1 MSLSSRLALLSL
13 LATGC
18 AADAALPG
26 MTVMGSVPRRM
37 APSTADLGTLSAE
50 NAAFSLDLLDTVY
63 AADPGNTVVSPW
75 SLQVVLAQ
83 VHAGGS
89 PDVQAAIAGTFG
101 WSLEGDALHEAFDA
115 ADLSVTAHDAPDAE
129 RPLTLTTTNQ
139 VFSDLQYT
147 IGAGWLDT
155 LSGYY
160 GAGVQQMDFAGDAAG
175 SADAING
182 WVADRTGG
190 HITDLVDPGTVA
202 DSGLLLVNAVYFNAS
217 WPTAF
222 EASATTDADFTL
234 LDGSTVQVPTMSG
247 SVAVASAQA
256 DGFLVA
262 DLPYSDPGLTLTVVV
277 PDAGRFEEVL
287 AGLDIATLD
296 AAVASEVAHAEAPVT
311 LPTFEVQSA
320 PDMTGALRAM
330 GMDAAFGGAYPA
342 INDQLTLAGVG
353 QQGFISVSETGTEA
367 AAATVAEFAGTA
379 YEDPAP
385 EPVVIDR
392 PFFYLVREV
401 GGAVLFAGV
410 VTDPR

>member
-1 MSLSSRLALLSL
+1 MSIPSRLALLAL

-18 AADAALPG
+18 AAEQHLPG
-26 MTVMGSVPRRM
+26 LTVMGSEPRRM
-37 APSTADLGTLSAE
+37 APSTADLGTLSEE

-63 AADPGNTVVSPW
+63 AAEPGNTVVSPW

-83 VHAGGS
+83 VYAGGS
-89 PDVQAAIAGTFG
+89 AEVQTAIADTFG

-115 ADLSVTAHDAPDAE
+115 ADLAVTAHDAPDAE
-129 RPLTLTTTNQ
+129 RPITLTTTNQ
-139 VFSDLQYT
+139 VFSDLSYT
-147 IGAGWLDT
+147 LGADWLNT

-175 SADAING
+175 SATAING
-182 WVADRTGG
+182 WIADRTGG
-190 HITDLVDPGTVA
+190 HITDLVKADEVA
-202 DSGLLLVNAVYFNAS
+202 DSGMLLVNAVYFNAS

-222 EASATTDADFTL
+222 EASATADADFTL
-234 LDGSTVQVPTMSG
+234 LDGTTVQVPTMSG
-247 SVAVASAQA
+247 SIPLASAVG

-262 DLPYSDPGLTLTVVV
+262 DLPYTDGGLTLTLVV
-277 PDAGRFEEVL
+277 PDAGRFDEVL
-287 AGLDIATLD
+287 GGLDIATLD
-296 AAVASEVAHAEAPVT
+296 AAVASEVAHAECPMM
-311 LPTFEVQSA
+311 LPKFEVKSA
-320 PDMTGALRAM
+320 PDMFHALQDLGM
-330 GMDAAFGGAYPA
+330 GAAFGGYYPG
-342 INDQLTLAGVG
+342 INDQLTLTSVG

-367 AAATVAEFAGTA
+367 AAATVADFAGTA

-385 EPVVIDR
+385 EPVIVDR